1 MKKKN
6 DDGTYDLY
14 SKDGTKRLGKNM
26 SEEEVKKREQEVNYF
41 KLKNKVMKK

>member
-6 DDGTYDLY
+6 KDGTYDLY

-26 SEEEVKKREQEVNYF
+26 SEEEVRKREAQVNYF
-41 KLKNKVMKK
+41 KNAGKGKK